1 LKKELDED
9 LSLNCVIPS
18 FKIYDIEF
26 IKRSRGKGLIIAGY
40 PCIGKSS
47 IAGTICDLPVIDL
60 ESSNF
65 SKDAPCWEIEYIRV
79 AHDLANQGFI
89 VFVSSHDHVVSNLLN
104 IKDVETC
111 SICPCRE
118 LYTEWVVKATRRY
131 EATNLDKDKRSL
143 DRIVN
148 YFKQDVENL
157 RCCGLKNYT
166 IYDRNYNLE
175 SIVLEIYRALNDN
188 TN

>member
-1 LKKELDED
+1 MKGIDAD
-9 LSLNCVIPS
+9 LSLNCVIPLY
-18 FKIYDIEF
+18 KISEIEF
-26 IKRSRGKGLIIAGY
+26 IKRYHGKGLIIAGY

-47 IAGTICDLPVIDL
+47 IAGTICDVPVIDL

-65 SKDAPCWEIEYIRV
+65 SKDPCWEIEYTRV

-118 LYTEWVVKATRRY
+118 LYAEWIVRATRRY
-131 EATNLDKDKRSL
+131 EATKLDKDKRSL

-157 RCCGLKNYT
+157 RCSGLKNYT
-166 IYDRNYNLE
+166 IYGRNYNLE
-175 SIVLEIYRALNDN
+175 SIVLEIYRVLNNRTD
-188 TN
+188 